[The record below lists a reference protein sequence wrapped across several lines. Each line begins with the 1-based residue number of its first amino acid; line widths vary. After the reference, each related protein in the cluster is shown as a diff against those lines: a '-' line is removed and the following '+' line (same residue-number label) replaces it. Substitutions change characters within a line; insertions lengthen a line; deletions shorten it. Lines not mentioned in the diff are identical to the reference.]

1 MMGET
6 KMRWSK
12 ERIRDW
18 YNARPWMRGCNYMS
32 ADCANRVDQW
42 QELGFEER
50 FQTTEEELKLCKEY
64 NKLQYYENHDIIPK
78 VLRKEQNEHETRI

>member
-1 MMGET
+1 
-6 KMRWSK
+6 MRWSK

-50 FQTTEEELKLCKEY
+50 FQTTEEELKLFREYIEKRKNEARNKQLLRAKCK
-64 NKLQYYENHDIIPK
+64 
-78 VLRKEQNEHETRI
+78 